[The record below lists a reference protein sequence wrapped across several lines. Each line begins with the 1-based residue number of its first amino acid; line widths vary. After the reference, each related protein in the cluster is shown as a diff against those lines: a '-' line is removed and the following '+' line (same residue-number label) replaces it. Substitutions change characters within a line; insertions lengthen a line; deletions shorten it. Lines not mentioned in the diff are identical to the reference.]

1 MMEDQLMS
9 GLLYGNKG
17 IIFSLDIALATTVVM
32 ILLVASTYQV
42 TKSDEKSL
50 TKLQLSRIGSDVIAY
65 LDHQGV
71 LDTLDLDAIDG
82 NLTSILTVNYNMR
95 IRLEGSSQTIETT
108 AVIPDDRFVASGER
122 ILIIND
128 APAIVRYWIWLR

>member
-1 MMEDQLMS
+1 MS
-9 GLLYGNKG
+9 GLRYGNRG

-42 TKSDEKSL
+42 AKSDEKAL
-50 TKLQLSRIGSDVIAY
+50 TKLQLSRIGNDVTAY

-95 IRLEGSSQTIETT
+95 IRLERSSQTIETT
-108 AVIPDDRFVASGER
+108 AVIPGDRFVASGER
-122 ILIIND
+122 ILMIND
-128 APAIVRYWIWLR
+128 APAIARYWIWLR